1 MKIATTGTIDTYG
14 YYWPTIASRN
24 DTLVIRNHTSTLSSL
39 AITLGS
45 KARNDS
51 KSALRERTLFLFD
64 LDLAL
69 ALLVRRLDWLTK
81 RLVPFLA

>member
-1 MKIATTGTIDTYG
+1 MKIATTGTIDTYR
-14 YYWPTIASRN
+14 YYWPTIARRN
-24 DTLVIRNHTSTLSSL
+24 DTSTLSSL

-51 KSALRERTLFLFD
+51 KSALRERTPFFFFD

-69 ALLVRRLDWLTK
+69 ALLV
-81 RLVPFLA
+81 

>member
-14 YYWPTIASRN
+14 YYWPTIARRN

-51 KSALRERTLFLFD
+51 KSALRESLPFFF
-64 LDLAL
+64 DLAL
-69 ALLVRRLDWLTK
+69 PCFARLT
-81 RLVPFLA
+81 P